1 MTLLNPPPKVPYSVP
16 AGAARVLYN
25 RGTLTESTSRGLIS
39 KNYNNV
45 CGSRSRH
52 IARRSAHART
62 HARMHACTHAACTR
76 TYACIHTHAYKHTC
90 ARARALACT
99 QACTRMHTHA
109 HTHTHT
115 HTHTRTNACA
125 CMHAHAHYAYTRS
138 YARTNAHGH
147 TIHAGLRVSTKSA
160 AQALADCFFK
170 KRSLLSVP
178 KNSY

>member
-1 MTLLNPPPKVPYSVP
+1 MRQPISSYS
-16 AGAARVLYN
+16 AQERAR
-25 RGTLTESTSRGLIS
+25 T
-39 KNYNNV
+39 
-45 CGSRSRH
+45 
-52 IARRSAHART
+52 HART
-62 HARMHACTHAACTR
+62 HARMYARGMHTHVR
-76 TYACIHTHAYKHTC
+76 MHTHARIQTHM
-90 ARARALACT
+90 RARALACT
-99 QACTRMHTHA
+99 QACTRMHTLA